1 MVTSRDVAQ
10 LAGVSQATV
19 SRAISSADKLS
30 PATIAKVQAA
40 MDVLGYVPH
49 AGAQAMKNRRTNI
62 IGVVVAELTNP
73 FYSEVLDE
81 LSCTLGEAGYRVVMW
96 NAGGG
101 SHADALSAIRERAV
115 DGVVFTTATEDSAE
129 LQAAVERNSPLVL
142 INRTVHGFD
151 CDQVT
156 SDNLAGGRAV
166 ADHLL
171 TSGRLRAAFLGGSP
185 QASTSRDRSQGFLA
199 RMAGQGHPVPE
210 SLQLNGSFSYAR
222 SAAITAELLTREE
235 PPQAVFCANDYM
247 AFGALDALRSAGRS
261 TSDLWVVGYD
271 DVDMA
276 AWPSFGLTTVR
287 QPSRE
292 MAREAVRMLL
302 TRLAS
307 PWLPPQR
314 VQFPCRLVVR
324 SSTPT
329 APHQTAPRAEGDRPP
344 SG

>member
-19 SRAISSADKLS
+19 SRALSSADKLS
-30 PATIAKVQAA
+30 PGTIAKVQAA
-40 MDVLGYVPH
+40 MDALGYVPH

-73 FYSEVLDE
+73 FYSETLDE
-81 LSCTLGEAGYRVVMW
+81 LSRELGAAGYRVVMW

-115 DGVVFTTATEDSAE
+115 DGVVFTTATEESAE

-142 INRTVHGFD
+142 INRTVDGFE

-156 SDNLAGGRAV
+156 SDNVAGGRAV

-171 TSGRLRAAFLGGSP
+171 AHGRLRAAFLGGSP
-185 QASTSRDRSQGFLA
+185 QASTSRDRSRGFLD
-199 RMAGQGHPVPE
+199 RMAEQGHPVPE
-210 SLQLNGSFSYAR
+210 QWQLRGDFSYAR
-222 SAAITAELLTREE
+222 SAEVTAGLLAGAE
-235 PPQAVFCANDYM
+235 PPRAVFCANDYM

-271 DVDMA
+271 DVEMA
-276 AWPSFGLTTVR
+276 AWP
-287 QPSRE
+287 
-292 MAREAVRMLL
+292 
-302 TRLAS
+302 
-307 PWLPPQR
+307 
-314 VQFPCRLVVR
+314 
-324 SSTPT
+324 
-329 APHQTAPRAEGDRPP
+329 
-344 SG
+344 